1 MDNGLSQEE
10 IDALLGLEL
19 NGSFGASEEE
29 EMSLTKEE
37 SDALGEISNISMG
50 TSATTLSS
58 LVNQK
63 VNITT
68 PTVSVTSWEE
78 FKDHYKK
85 PCVAIEVQYKEGL
98 IGTNFLILKDED
110 VKIITNLMMGG
121 DGKSIDFSEEISELH
136 LSAICEAMNQM
147 VGSASTSMFSMF
159 DKKIDILPPKA
170 IVVDFDLDELP
181 AKMQDTSLSQ
191 FVGDRFVQ
199 IQFNMVI
206 GDIIDSVMMQIYPF
220 EFAKELYANLM
231 KSQGGNNESVVEE
244 TVIMNELG
252 SARLETPVPPSAPTN
267 APPPIPAVNDLTQH
281 QINDGG
287 QRMENMNLDMNVS
300 MSQNVSRNVDVQP
313 VEFQEF
319 STSGVASQPQNI
331 DLIMDVPLQ
340 VSVELGRT
348 KKSIKEILD
357 FSPGSVVEL
366 DKLAGDP
373 VDILVN
379 GKMVAKGEVVVI
391 DENFAIR
398 ITDILNKKIN
408 LY

>member
-19 NGSFGASEEE
+19 GGSFDESEEE
-29 EMSLTKEE
+29 IDLTKEE

-68 PTVSVTSWEE
+68 PTVSVTSWDE
-78 FKDHYKK
+78 FKEHYKR

-121 DGKSIDFSEEISELH
+121 DGKNVDFDETISELH

-170 IVVDFDLDELP
+170 VVVDFDLDQLP
-181 AKMQDTSLSQ
+181 EKMQDTSLAQ
-191 FVGDRFVQ
+191 FVGDKFVQ

-220 EFAKELYANLM
+220 EFAKELYSNLM
-231 KSQGGNNESVVEE
+231 SSQGVSASEPVAEE
-244 TVIMNELG
+244 PVIMNELG
-252 SARLETPVPPSAPTN
+252 SSRVEAPVQPAMTPAPEPTVSA
-267 APPPIPAVNDLTQH
+267 NDLTQH

-287 QRMENMNLDMNVS
+287 QRMESMNLDMSMS
-300 MSQNVSRNVDVQP
+300 MSQNVSRDIDVQP

-319 STSGVASQPQNI
+319 NSNLASGQPQNI

-357 FSPGSVVEL
+357 FAPGSVVEL